1 MNEGSV
7 TEGSRDGNAGPTS
20 KGAIVN
26 EIYRQWGVGVMAIIL
41 GAVSGCSLSGEEGA
55 PSSVQESIVD
65 GTPTTD
71 PALDA
76 IGGIVFKYAKLKI
89 EDFTCTGT
97 LIAPKV
103 VLTARH
109 CVAGDSSWHF
119 FPIPSFNNFVVFGDN
134 VTKPEQKVK
143 IKAFVTAPPSPTA
156 PGLLNDGGRDIAVIF
171 LDEAPKGITP
181 AKLGQFDESQL
192 GSQFRI
198 AGFGWTENF
207 TVGTKVEGLA
217 TARAISGD
225 WYPLLFD
232 NEYAAFDEWYW
243 TDAAL
248 ATPSEA
254 EEALWWAPGTYS
266 LEPGYELLAGGL
278 PGDAV
283 SCYGDSGGPLFLGNT
298 ASNLTVYGVSFAGE
312 GSISRVCGLGGG
324 YAVLNEEM
332 LAFVED
338 AVAAA
343 PSIVP

>member
-1 MNEGSV
+1 VDN
-7 TEGSRDGNAGPTS
+7 N
-20 KGAIVN
+20 
-26 EIYRQWGVGVMAIIL
+26 YRWCGLGIIL
-41 GAVSGCSLSGEEGA
+41 SLASGCSLGESSGEGPS
-55 PSSVQESIVD
+55 PSSQEAIVD

-89 EDFTCTGT
+89 EDFTCTVT

-103 VLTARH
+103 ALTARH
-109 CVAGDSSWHF
+109 CVAGDSGWHF

-143 IKAFVTAPPSPTA
+143 IKAFVAAPPSPTA
-156 PGLLNDGGRDIAVIF
+156 PGLLNDGGRDIAVVF
-171 LDEAPKGITP
+171 LDEAPQGITP
-181 AKLGQFDESQL
+181 AKLGQFDDSFL

-232 NEYAAFDEWYW
+232 DDYAAFDAWYW

-278 PGDAV
+278 PGQAV
-283 SCYGDSGGPLFLGNT
+283 SCYGDSGGPLFLGST

-312 GSISRVCGLGGG
+312 GSISRVCGLGGA